1 MSDLHFPIIDL
12 GGASEPD
19 AACRADLA
27 QQLRQALEQV
37 GFFAVVNHGIDPALI
52 DGIFAQARRFHAM
65 PAEQKAALVFS
76 PDFTGYV
83 PPARHVLRTSQVNDN
98 TQGDLNEAF
107 FMEREEVPEGAER
120 ARAAQFRT
128 NNQWPRDLPGFRD
141 TLMTYYRT
149 MERFTR
155 RRLLPLYAQ
164 ALALPSDYFDAAF
177 GWPQASLRLS
187 HYPPVPRQDNQ
198 FGIAPHTDAGFLT
211 ILPQSE
217 VDGLHIRP
225 PGADW
230 IKAPRVEG
238 GLFINSGDMLKRWTN
253 DRFLSTQHMAVNEST
268 AARYAAVFFISPDLD
283 YEMACLPTC
292 WDADHPPKYEP
303 ITYRQYRTW
312 FMDSNYR
319 PEAKPRY
326 EAQAVQ

>member
-1 MSDLHFPIIDL
+1 MSDFPLIDL
-12 GGASEPD
+12 GGTSEPHT
-19 AACRADLA
+19 ASHQRTA
-27 QQLRQALEQV
+27 QQLRQALEHV
-37 GFFAVVNHGIDPALI
+37 GFFAVVNHGISPALI
-52 DGIFAQARRFHAM
+52 DDIFSQARRFHAL

-83 PPARHVLRTSQVNDN
+83 PPARHVLRTSTVNDN
-98 TQGDLNEAF
+98 TMGDLNAAF
-107 FMEREEVPEGAER
+107 FMEREEPPDGADGVR
-120 ARAAQFRT
+120 VKQFRT
-128 NNQWPRDLPGFRD
+128 GNQWPSDLPGFRD
-141 TLMTYYRT
+141 VLMTYYRT

-164 ALALPSDYFDAAF
+164 ALDLSIDYFDAAF
-177 GWPQASLRLS
+177 RWPQASLRLS
-187 HYPPVPRQDNQ
+187 HYPPVPRQANQ

-225 PGADW
+225 PGSDW

-253 DRFLSTQHMAVNEST
+253 DRFLSTQHMAVNGSN
-268 AARYAAVFFISPDLD
+268 ASRYAAVFFISPDLD
-283 YEMACLPTC
+283 YAMSCLPTC
-292 WDADHPPKYEP
+292 CDAEHPPKYEP
-303 ITYRQYRTW
+303 ITYRHYRTW
-312 FMDSNYR
+312 FMDANYR

-326 EAQAVQ
+326 EADAVQ

>member
-1 MSDLHFPIIDL
+1 MSDLTFPIIDL
-12 GGASEPD
+12 GGASAPD
-19 AACRADLA
+19 AASQQRIA

-37 GFFAVVNHGIDPALI
+37 GFYAVVNHGLDPALI
-52 DGIFAQARRFHAM
+52 DDVFAQARRFHAL
-65 PAEQKAALVFS
+65 PAEQKSALTFS
-76 PDFTGYV
+76 PDFTGYT
-83 PPARHVLRTSQVNDN
+83 PLARHVLRTSKVNAN

-107 FMEREEVPEGAER
+107 FMEREEPPEGARGE
-120 ARAAQFRT
+120 RAAQFRSA
-128 NNQWPRDLPGFRD
+128 NQWPSDLPGFRER
-141 TLMTYYRT
+141 LMTYYRT
-149 MERFTR
+149 MESFTR

-164 ALALPSDYFDAAF
+164 ALELPGHYFDDAF
-177 GWPQASLRLS
+177 AWPQASLRLS
-187 HYPPVPRQDNQ
+187 HYPPAPRQDNQ

-230 IKAPRVEG
+230 LRAPRVEG
-238 GLFINSGDMLKRWTN
+238 GLMINSGDMLKRWTN

-283 YEMACLPTC
+283 YEMSCLPTC
-292 WDADHPPKYEP
+292 CDVHHPPKYEP

-326 EAQAVQ
+326 EAQAVE